1 MITRARA
8 RMGIL
13 ALTCFIAI
21 VYPLVEANITSH
33 VLCTTKGVIVT
44 SPSNIQKTEICCMG
58 SCWVRAA
65 TNRFVFELP
74 MEILVNDYTCTGHF
88 WYNSENST
96 EIEQRCSAVDEC
108 LLIECTFC
116 WDLITNPTCRP
127 RTAMIIIGLSIAF
140 VLSLL
145 GFVWTLLRRMTKGAK
160 LVCQLLAWIT
170 AGPALVFNWFN
181 NRRQPVASR
190 SQSTANLRT
199 GIRTVKRKVTSVQT
213 GFRRFRDQRMRRF
226 DWLLAIVALT
236 LLLTDKCDGSET
248 VSIVTKSESCL
259 RSAHGLVCT
268 IRSATTL
275 TLLPAGQTS
284 NLLLKDEHGLALGVL
299 STTFHAIRMECL
311 QKSEAWLRSYEMKVS
326 SIKRCPTAGS
336 CRGNYCSEVQT
347 DSLIPELK
355 EVNGFPGKSFCV
367 DSSSFWQNQCG
378 LPASACLYYRWYART
393 TSRPPFEV
401 VSCPAW
407 DVTFPV
413 DLRLELTGGKSWNT
427 ELILRPGMTSNW
439 GNISITPLSVSLP
452 PMPTLSQRFITNGRA
467 TALIQHIP
475 TNLHCVDEDAARKF
489 NCSLDIDTCKDC
501 KPNHEEGSVSCHC
514 QDVDV
519 EGILENPMARLP
531 ITVAKVYVYNEG
543 PAIYAEH
550 SYSPVQLHVQMK
562 DLQLILEFRDS
573 KCWIEP
579 ISLVGCYKCP
589 TGAQLRYKCRTDWGT
604 ALAKVECD
612 DGVVFATQCTTNN
625 TEKMIVLPF
634 DRSLIASN
642 CVVDCPAGETSFNIS
657 AELHYIPLKRQFG
670 HKQRLSERLETEPDE
685 GWNWPMDFSFDP
697 FAIIR
702 LWASIPLLL
711 MCVFALV
718 VGLFALYVAIKFSPI
733 YRAYKLAAWFF
744 LQQGHRPDNVTKF
757 TTAILLLMVL
767 SGGLAQESH
776 AHHKVLKAS
785 TLENNQENTPSDG
798 IVLLAY
804 FVLVALFVLN
814 FGLTILRE
822 CTRQRERRAQH
833 QRDLLAST
841 IVVLLGVA
849 VGASIVNTSN
859 HSKTSLLAAQKFLPI
874 SQAGITS
881 AVTELQ
887 MRSFLAAGRF
897 RCVNQAGIT
906 LAAKGKIS
914 DTAGFIIEALI
925 THNYAIHF
933 FKEHK
938 TGYSMGKKLN
948 FLIIFFDFSNQYISD
963 GGSIYQFVGL
973 NWEDYNKLFNF
984 NRSPIVTFS
993 SIIFGDFAIRLLQLF
1008 GLAKR
1013 ERKNVPVI
1021 DTPKLKAFHFLAV
1034 NTKETFLFNL
1044 CVNKE
1049 KEKSSLLNL
1058 ASDLDCF
1065 APATCVAIKISF
1077 GLNLHR
1083 LKESLCHLPLS
1094 PPPYFDL
1101 YNLESGDNILK
1112 FLQSV
1117 TMEPAPIKEKASTT
1131 MTTTPPT
1138 KTTRCSSCV
1147 SKGCRNLMGIVR
1159 VIKLALIFRNGD
1171 NSRSLLK

>member
-1 MITRARA
+1 
-8 RMGIL
+8 
-13 ALTCFIAI
+13 
-21 VYPLVEANITSH
+21 
-33 VLCTTKGVIVT
+33 
-44 SPSNIQKTEICCMG
+44 
-58 SCWVRAA
+58 
-65 TNRFVFELP
+65 
-74 MEILVNDYTCTGHF
+74 
-88 WYNSENST
+88 
-96 EIEQRCSAVDEC
+96 
-108 LLIECTFC
+108 
-116 WDLITNPTCRP
+116 
-127 RTAMIIIGLSIAF
+127 
-140 VLSLL
+140 
-145 GFVWTLLRRMTKGAK
+145 MTKGAK

-181 NRRQPVASR
+181 NRGQLGTSR

-236 LLLTDKCDGSET
+236 LLLTDKCAGSET
-248 VSIVTKSESCL
+248 VSIVTKSE
-259 RSAHGLVCT
+259 
-268 IRSATTL
+268 I
-275 TLLPAGQTS
+275 
-284 NLLLKDEHGLALGVL
+284 
-299 STTFHAIRMECL
+299 
-311 QKSEAWLRSYEMKVS
+311 S

-336 CRGNYCSEVQT
+336 CRGNYCSEVTT

-452 PMPTLSQRFITNGRA
+452 PMPTLSNRFITNGRA
-467 TALIQHIP
+467 TALIQHVP
-475 TNLHCVDEDAARKF
+475 THLHCADEDAARKF

-702 LWASIPLLL
+702 LWASVPLLL
-711 MCVFALV
+711 M
-718 VGLFALYVAIKFSPI
+718 
-733 YRAYKLAAWFF
+733 
-744 LQQGHRPDNVTKF
+744 
-757 TTAILLLMVL
+757 
-767 SGGLAQESH
+767 SGGVGFPTARS
-776 AHHKVLKAS
+776 S
-785 TLENNQENTPSDG
+785 TGQCDEVHDG
-798 IVLLAY
+798 DIV
-804 FVLVALFVLN
+804 
-814 FGLTILRE
+814 
-822 CTRQRERRAQH
+822 
-833 QRDLLAST
+833 
-841 IVVLLGVA
+841 
-849 VGASIVNTSN
+849 
-859 HSKTSLLAAQKFLPI
+859 
-874 SQAGITS
+874 
-881 AVTELQ
+881 
-887 MRSFLAAGRF
+887 
-897 RCVNQAGIT
+897 
-906 LAAKGKIS
+906 
-914 DTAGFIIEALI
+914 
-925 THNYAIHF
+925 
-933 FKEHK
+933 
-938 TGYSMGKKLN
+938 
-948 FLIIFFDFSNQYISD
+948 
-963 GGSIYQFVGL
+963 IY
-973 NWEDYNKLFNF
+973 
-984 NRSPIVTFS
+984 
-993 SIIFGDFAIRLLQLF
+993 
-1008 GLAKR
+1008 
-1013 ERKNVPVI
+1013 
-1021 DTPKLKAFHFLAV
+1021 
-1034 NTKETFLFNL
+1034 
-1044 CVNKE
+1044 
-1049 KEKSSLLNL
+1049 
-1058 ASDLDCF
+1058 
-1065 APATCVAIKISF
+1065 
-1077 GLNLHR
+1077 
-1083 LKESLCHLPLS
+1083 
-1094 PPPYFDL
+1094 
-1101 YNLESGDNILK
+1101 
-1112 FLQSV
+1112 V

-1131 MTTTPPT
+1131 VTSTPPS

-1147 SKGCRNLMGIVR
+1147 SKGVPQPHGHRACDKACPYFSEWRQQQKIKSGNVQQQTIEEEEVAIANLKMTQPPEQEKQQQHSLENERAPAETTREMDQELKKGVMREAAKLITSAPGCDPLEELACVDADLSSSGSVDQKDLAKWAINR
-1159 VIKLALIFRNGD
+1159 LRERLALTTNEVVEEQEEDVISDQQHEQQEVPEEEEGLILSESDNGQATPPSEKESSSQQLSIERERQINDKKRLKSYRDRKRGFRDAKTKPSQLAMAAMEGNRKLNEENAALARDPKRLEAAKTAHRAAVKVLRRRDETTDEDSKEKRLKAIEEGPGWRYRTFSKLPD
-1171 NSRSLLK
+1171 KGGLKERDPKTTQILRKEKAAALRTADFYLKRADEDRADLAALLPEKRQRKE